1 MAPQSMFLVYNIRLP
16 LNWKN
21 NMKNKLITI
30 LVASVILF
38 GVDVNQTS
46 INFSTAYG
54 QEDNSQRKTKKT
66 GSMTEKVAKKLG
78 EAQELIDS
86 EQLDEG
92 VAVLNS
98 ILEFKKLSPYERGQ
112 VNYFFA
118 YVRYLKG
125 DSRGAIT
132 FYKRVVAD
140 PNVPDGL
147 VQASKF
153 TIAQLYFQLEEYA
166 NVITAVDSL
175 LVEQPNRTDLYVLK
189 GTAMYQQKKYREMI
203 PIIEKGIAIAEEAN
217 AFRVESLEKA
227 VRETASKYRVKYDR
241 DTTDY
246 ITLASLIKLKLQE
259 DLADTRKSSDK
270 YAEIEEAIKSI
281 EADAANLA
289 KGPTRENW
297 WLLLRAAYFELEEM
311 DKVKEILERL
321 VVEWS
326 KKEYWTQL
334 SAFYGQDKQEKEQ
347 MAAYQTAYHEGF
359 LEKSSEFVQMAQLYL
374 SVEAPY
380 EAAKLLQKAMD
391 EDKVDKEVKNW
402 KILAQAWFLSG
413 YDEPAIVAL
422 REAAKLSDDGEL
434 DIRLARSLNNIADY
448 EGCANSAKT
457 AIQKGDL
464 KRLDES
470 YITLG
475 MCQFE
480 TADFEGAKDA
490 FANAKID
497 ADLRNDQAL
506 KDCAASENMSL
517 EELLV
522 TIETQRA
529 FKEMNKEIEGK
540 VISCTTPS
548 SVKTVANWQKFLEK
562 EVERVT
568 MLENQRKALEEI
580 LASNESNA
588 LTF

>member
-1 MAPQSMFLVYNIRLP
+1 MQ
-16 LNWKN
+16 
-21 NMKNKLITI
+21 NKLIPI
-30 LVASVILF
+30 LVLSVIML

-92 VAVLNS
+92 VEILNS

-132 FYKRVVAD
+132 YYKRVVAD

-147 VQASKF
+147 IQASKF

-166 NVITAVDSL
+166 NVIAAVDSL
-175 LVEQPNRTDLYVLK
+175 LVEQPNRTDLYILK

-203 PIIEKGIAIAEEAN
+203 PIIQKGISIAEEAN

-227 VRETASKYRVKYDR
+227 VKETASKYRVKYDR
-241 DTTDY
+241 DTTDS
-246 ITLASLIKLKLQE
+246 ITLALLVKSKLQE
-259 DLADTRKSSDK
+259 DLADTRKSTDK
-270 YAEIEEAIKSI
+270 YTEIEEAIKSI

-380 EAAKLLQKAMD
+380 EAAKLLQKAID

-448 EGCANSAKT
+448 EGCTNSAKT

-480 TADFEGAKDA
+480 IADFEGAKDS

-497 ADLRNDQAL
+497 ANQRNDQAL
-506 KDCAASENMSL
+506 KDCAAAENMGL

-522 TIETQRA
+522 TMETQRA
-529 FKEMNKEIEGK
+529 FREMNKEIEGK
-540 VISCTTPS
+540 VISCSTPS

>member
-1 MAPQSMFLVYNIRLP
+1 MQ
-16 LNWKN
+16 
-21 NMKNKLITI
+21 NKLITI
-30 LVASVILF
+30 LVASIILF
-38 GVDVNQTS
+38 GVDINQTS

-54 QEDNSQRKTKKT
+54 QEEDNSQRKTKKT

-92 VAVLNS
+92 TAVLNS

-132 FYKRVVAD
+132 YYKRVVAD

-166 NVITAVDSL
+166 NVIAAVDSL
-175 LVEQPNRTDLYVLK
+175 LVEQPNRTDLYILK

-203 PIIEKGIAIAEEAN
+203 PIIQKGISIAEEAN

-227 VRETASKYRVKYDR
+227 IRETASKYRVKYDR

-246 ITLASLIKLKLQE
+246 ITLASLTKLKLQE
-259 DLADTRKSSDK
+259 DLAGTRKSNDK
-270 YAEIEEAIKSI
+270 YAEIEEAIKSV

-289 KGPTRENW
+289 KGPTKENW

-334 SAFYGQDKQEKEQ
+334 SAFYGQDRQEKEQ

-448 EGCANSAKT
+448 EGCTNSAKT
-457 AIQKGDL
+457 AIKKGDL

-480 TADFEGAKDA
+480 IADFEGAKDA
-490 FANAKID
+490 FANAKVD
-497 ADLRNDQAL
+497 ADQRNDLAL
-506 KDCAASENMSL
+506 KECAASENMSL
-517 EELLV
+517 EELLM

>member
-1 MAPQSMFLVYNIRLP
+1 
-16 LNWKN
+16 
-21 NMKNKLITI
+21 MKNKLIPI
-30 LVASVILF
+30 LVASIIF
-38 GVDVNQTS
+38 IGVDVNQTS

-78 EAQELIDS
+78 EAQELIDA

-132 FYKRVVAD
+132 FYKKVVAD

-166 NVITAVDSL
+166 NVIAAVDSL

-203 PIIEKGIAIAEEAN
+203 PIIQKGIAIAEEAN

-227 VRETASKYRVKYDR
+227 VRETASKYRVRYDI

-246 ITLASLIKLKLQE
+246 ITLASLIKLQLQE

-297 WLLLRAAYFELEEM
+297 WLLLRAAYFELEQM

-448 EGCANSAKT
+448 EGCTNSAKS

-480 TADFEGAKDA
+480 IADFEGAKDA

-497 ADLRNDQAL
+497 AGLRNDQAL
-506 KDCAASENMSL
+506 KDCAAAENMGL

-522 TIETQRA
+522 TMETQKA
-529 FKEMNKEIEGK
+529 FREMNKEIEGK
-540 VISCTTPS
+540 VISCSTPS

>member
-1 MAPQSMFLVYNIRLP
+1 MFLVSNTRLP

-21 NMKNKLITI
+21 NMKNKLIPI
-30 LVASVILF
+30 LVALIIF
-38 GVDVNQTS
+38 IGVDINQTS

-78 EAQELIDS
+78 EAQELIDA

-132 FYKRVVAD
+132 FYKKVVAD

-147 VQASKF
+147 IQASKF

-166 NVITAVDSL
+166 NVIAAVDSL

-189 GTAMYQQKKYREMI
+189 GTAMYQQKKYKEMI
-203 PIIEKGIAIAEEAN
+203 PIIQKGIAIAEEAN

-227 VRETASKYRVKYDR
+227 VRETASKYRVRYDR
-241 DTTDY
+241 DTTDS

-448 EGCANSAKT
+448 EGCTNSAKT

-480 TADFEGAKDA
+480 IADFEGAKDA

-497 ADLRNDQAL
+497 AGLRNDQAL
-506 KDCAASENMSL
+506 KDCAAAENMGL

-522 TIETQRA
+522 TMETQRA
-529 FKEMNKEIEGK
+529 FREMNKEIEGK
-540 VISCTTPS
+540 VISCSTPS

>member
-1 MAPQSMFLVYNIRLP
+1 
-16 LNWKN
+16 
-21 NMKNKLITI
+21 MKNKLIPI
-30 LVASVILF
+30 LVASIIF
-38 GVDVNQTS
+38 IGVDVNQTS

-132 FYKRVVAD
+132 FYKKVVAD

-147 VQASKF
+147 IQASKF

-166 NVITAVDSL
+166 NVIAAVDSL

-203 PIIEKGIAIAEEAN
+203 PIIQKGIAIAEEAN

-227 VRETASKYRVKYDR
+227 VRETASKYRVRYDR

-246 ITLASLIKLKLQE
+246 ITLASLIKLQLQE

-448 EGCANSAKT
+448 EGCTNSAKT

-480 TADFEGAKDA
+480 IADFEGAKDA

-497 ADLRNDQAL
+497 ADQRNDQAL
-506 KDCAASENMSL
+506 KDCAAAENMGL

-522 TIETQRA
+522 TMETQRA
-529 FKEMNKEIEGK
+529 FREMNKEIEGK
-540 VISCTTPS
+540 VISCSTPS

>member
-1 MAPQSMFLVYNIRLP
+1 
-16 LNWKN
+16 
-21 NMKNKLITI
+21 MKNKLIFL
-30 LVASVILF
+30 LVASIMLF
-38 GVDVNQTS
+38 GIDINQTS
-46 INFSTAYG
+46 INFSTVYG

-78 EAQELIDS
+78 EAQELIDGDKL
-86 EQLDEG
+86 EEG

-98 ILEFKKLSPYERGQ
+98 ILEFKKLTPYERGQ

-118 YVRYLKG
+118 FVRYLE
-125 DSRGAIT
+125 DDPRGAIT
-132 FYKRVVAD
+132 YYKRVVAD

-166 NVITAVDSL
+166 NVIAAVDSL

-189 GTAMYQQKKYREMI
+189 GTAMYQQKKYKEMI
-203 PIIEKGIAIAEEAN
+203 PLIEKAISIAEEGN
-217 AFRVESLEKA
+217 ALRVDSLEKA
-227 VRETASKYRVKYDR
+227 VRETASKYRVRYER
-241 DTTDY
+241 DTDH
-246 ITLASLIKLKLQE
+246 ITIASMVKLKLQE
-259 DLADTRKSSDK
+259 DLADTRKNTDK
-270 YAEIEEAIKSI
+270 YKEIDEAIKGI
-281 EADAANLA
+281 ERDAANLA

-321 VVEWS
+321 VIEWS

-334 SAFYGQDKQEKEQ
+334 SAFYGQDGQEQEQ
-347 MAAYQTAYHEGF
+347 MAAYLTAYHEGF
-359 LEKSSEFVQMAQLYL
+359 LEKSSEFVTMAQLYL

-380 EAAKLLQKAMD
+380 EAAKLFQKAMD

-402 KILAQAWFLSG
+402 KILAQAWFLAG
-413 YDEPAIVAL
+413 YDEPAIDAL
-422 REAAKLSDDGEL
+422 REAAKISDDGEL

-448 EGCANSAKT
+448 SGCVSSSQT

-475 MCQFE
+475 MCAFEIADFE
-480 TADFEGAKDA
+480 TARNA
-490 FANAKID
+490 FSNAKID
-497 ADLRNDQAL
+497 ADRRNNEAL
-506 KDCAASENMSL
+506 KECAASENMGL

-522 TIETQRA
+522 TMETQKA
-529 FKEMNKEIEGK
+529 FREMNKEIEGK
-540 VISCTTPS
+540 VISCSTPS

-568 MLENQRKALEEI
+568 MLENQRKALEEL

-588 LTF
+588 LSF

>member
-1 MAPQSMFLVYNIRLP
+1 MQ
-16 LNWKN
+16 
-21 NMKNKLITI
+21 NKLIPI
-30 LVASVILF
+30 LVLSVIML

-92 VAVLNS
+92 VEILNS

-132 FYKRVVAD
+132 YYKRVVAD

-147 VQASKF
+147 IQASKF

-166 NVITAVDSL
+166 NVIAAVDSL
-175 LVEQPNRTDLYVLK
+175 LVEQPNRTDLYILK

-203 PIIEKGIAIAEEAN
+203 PIIQKGISIAEEAN

-227 VRETASKYRVKYDR
+227 VKETASKYRVKYDR
-241 DTTDY
+241 DTTDS
-246 ITLASLIKLKLQE
+246 ITLALLVKSKLQE
-259 DLADTRKSSDK
+259 DLADTRKSTDK
-270 YAEIEEAIKSI
+270 YTEIEEAIKSI

-448 EGCANSAKT
+448 EGCTNSAKT

-480 TADFEGAKDA
+480 VADFEGAKDA

-506 KDCAASENMSL
+506 KDCAAAENMGL

-522 TIETQRA
+522 TMETQRA
-529 FKEMNKEIEGK
+529 FREMNKEIEGK
-540 VISCTTPS
+540 VISCSTPS

>member
-1 MAPQSMFLVYNIRLP
+1 MQ
-16 LNWKN
+16 
-21 NMKNKLITI
+21 NKLIPI
-30 LVASVILF
+30 LVLSVIML

-92 VAVLNS
+92 VEILNS

-132 FYKRVVAD
+132 YYKRVVAD

-147 VQASKF
+147 IQASKF

-166 NVITAVDSL
+166 NVIAAVDSL
-175 LVEQPNRTDLYVLK
+175 LVEQPNRTDLYILK
-189 GTAMYQQKKYREMI
+189 GTAMYQQKKYKEMI
-203 PIIEKGIAIAEEAN
+203 PIIQKGISIAEEAN

-227 VRETASKYRVKYDR
+227 VKETASKYRVKYDR
-241 DTTDY
+241 DTTDS
-246 ITLASLIKLKLQE
+246 ITLALLVKSKLQE
-259 DLADTRKSSDK
+259 DLADTRKSTDK
-270 YAEIEEAIKSI
+270 YTEIEEAIKSI

-380 EAAKLLQKAMD
+380 EAAKLLQKAID

-448 EGCANSAKT
+448 EGCTNSAKT

-480 TADFEGAKDA
+480 VADFEGAKDA

-497 ADLRNDQAL
+497 ADQRNDQAL
-506 KDCAASENMSL
+506 KDCAASENMGL

-522 TIETQRA
+522 TMETQRA
-529 FKEMNKEIEGK
+529 FREMNKEIEGK
-540 VISCTTPS
+540 VISCSTPS

>member
-1 MAPQSMFLVYNIRLP
+1 
-16 LNWKN
+16 
-21 NMKNKLITI
+21 MKNKLIPI
-30 LVASVILF
+30 LVASIIF
-38 GVDVNQTS
+38 IGVDVNQTS
-46 INFSTAYG
+46 INFSSAYG

-78 EAQELIDS
+78 EAQELIDA

-132 FYKRVVAD
+132 FYKKVVAD

-166 NVITAVDSL
+166 NVIAAVDSL

-189 GTAMYQQKKYREMI
+189 GTAMYQQKKYKEMI
-203 PIIEKGIAIAEEAN
+203 PIIQKGIAIAEEAN

-227 VRETASKYRVKYDR
+227 VRETASKYRVRYDR

-246 ITLASLIKLKLQE
+246 ITLASLIKLQLQE

-448 EGCANSAKT
+448 EGCTNSAKT

-480 TADFEGAKDA
+480 IADFEGAKDA

-497 ADLRNDQAL
+497 ADQRNDQAL
-506 KDCAASENMSL
+506 KDCAAAENMGL

-522 TIETQRA
+522 TMETQRA
-529 FKEMNKEIEGK
+529 FREMNKEIEGK
-540 VISCTTPS
+540 VISCSTPS

>member
-1 MAPQSMFLVYNIRLP
+1 
-16 LNWKN
+16 
-21 NMKNKLITI
+21 MKNKLIPI
-30 LVASVILF
+30 LVASIIF
-38 GVDVNQTS
+38 IGVDVNQTS
-46 INFSTAYG
+46 INFSSAYG

-132 FYKRVVAD
+132 FYKKVVAD

-147 VQASKF
+147 IQASKF

-166 NVITAVDSL
+166 NVIAAVDSL

-203 PIIEKGIAIAEEAN
+203 PIIQKGIAIAEEAN

-227 VRETASKYRVKYDR
+227 VRETASKYRVRYDR

-246 ITLASLIKLKLQE
+246 ITLASLIKLQLQE

-448 EGCANSAKT
+448 EGCTNSAKT

-480 TADFEGAKDA
+480 IADFEGAKDA

-497 ADLRNDQAL
+497 ADQRNDQAL
-506 KDCAASENMSL
+506 KDCAAAENMGL

-522 TIETQRA
+522 TMETQRA
-529 FKEMNKEIEGK
+529 FREMNKEIEGK
-540 VISCTTPS
+540 VISCSTPS

>member
-1 MAPQSMFLVYNIRLP
+1 
-16 LNWKN
+16 
-21 NMKNKLITI
+21 MKIKLIFI
-30 LVASVILF
+30 LATLIILSGINTGQITFFASVYAQQD
-38 GVDVNQTS
+38 DV
-46 INFSTAYG
+46 
-54 QEDNSQRKTKKT
+54 DNSQRKTKKT
-66 GSMTEKVAKKLG
+66 GSMSEKVAKKLG
-78 EAQELIDS
+78 EAQELIDT
-86 EQLDEG
+86 EKLDEG

-98 ILEFKKLSPYERGQ
+98 ILEMRKLSPYERGQ

-118 YVRYLKG
+118 YVRYLREDYK
-125 DSRGAIT
+125 GAISY
-132 FYKRVVAD
+132 YKRVIAD

-147 VQASKF
+147 IQASKF

-175 LVEQPNRTDLYVLK
+175 LVEQPKRTDLYVLK
-189 GTAMYQQKKYREMI
+189 GTALYQQKKYEEMI
-203 PIIEKGIAIAEEAN
+203 PIIKKAISISEEAN
-217 AFRVESLEKA
+217 AFRVENLEKA
-227 VRETASKYRVKYDR
+227 IRETASKYRVRYDK
-241 DTTDY
+241 DTTDF
-246 ITLASLIKLKLQE
+246 IGLASQTKLKLKE
-259 DLADTRKSSDK
+259 DLTNTRKSSDQ
-270 YAEIEEAIKSI
+270 YAEMEEAIKGL

-297 WLLLRAAYFELEEM
+297 WLLLRAAYFELEQM
-311 DKVKEILERL
+311 DKVKETLERL
-321 VVEWS
+321 VIEWS

-334 SAFYGQDKQEKEQ
+334 SAFYGQDKEEEKQ

-380 EAAKLLQKAMD
+380 EAAKLLQKAVD
-391 EDKVDKEVKNW
+391 EDRVDKEVKNW
-402 KILAQAWFLSG
+402 KILAQAWFLAG
-413 YDEPAIVAL
+413 YDEPAIKAL

-448 EGCANSAKT
+448 NGCASSAKT

-480 TADFEGAKDA
+480 MADYEGAKEA
-490 FANAKID
+490 FSNAKID
-497 ADLRNDQAL
+497 ADRRNDIAL
-506 KDCAASENMSL
+506 QECAASENMSL
-517 EELLV
+517 EELLL
-522 TIETQRA
+522 TMETQKA
-529 FKEMNKEIEGK
+529 FREMNKEIEGK
-540 VISCTTPS
+540 VISCSTPS
-548 SVKTVANWQKFLEK
+548 SVRTVANWQKFLDK

>member
-1 MAPQSMFLVYNIRLP
+1 
-16 LNWKN
+16 
-21 NMKNKLITI
+21 MKNKLIPI
-30 LVASVILF
+30 LVASIIF
-38 GVDVNQTS
+38 IGVDVNQTS
-46 INFSTAYG
+46 INFSSAYG

-132 FYKRVVAD
+132 FYKKVVAD

-147 VQASKF
+147 IQASKF

-166 NVITAVDSL
+166 NVIAAVDSL

-203 PIIEKGIAIAEEAN
+203 PIIQKGIAIAEEAN

-227 VRETASKYRVKYDR
+227 VRETASKYRVRYDR

-246 ITLASLIKLKLQE
+246 ITLASLIKLQLQE

-448 EGCANSAKT
+448 EGCTNSAKT

-480 TADFEGAKDA
+480 IADFEGAKDA

-497 ADLRNDQAL
+497 AGLRNDQAL
-506 KDCAASENMSL
+506 KDCAAAENMGL

-522 TIETQRA
+522 TMETQRA
-529 FKEMNKEIEGK
+529 FREMNKEIEGK
-540 VISCTTPS
+540 VISCSTPS

>member
-1 MAPQSMFLVYNIRLP
+1 
-16 LNWKN
+16 
-21 NMKNKLITI
+21 MKNKLIPI
-30 LVASVILF
+30 LVALIIF
-38 GVDVNQTS
+38 IGVDVNQTS

-78 EAQELIDS
+78 EAQELIDA

-132 FYKRVVAD
+132 FYKKVVAD

-166 NVITAVDSL
+166 NVIAAVDSL

-189 GTAMYQQKKYREMI
+189 GTAMYQQKKYKEMI
-203 PIIEKGIAIAEEAN
+203 PIIQKGIAIAEEAN

-227 VRETASKYRVKYDR
+227 VRETASKYRVRYDR
-241 DTTDY
+241 DTDS

-448 EGCANSAKT
+448 EGCTNSAKT

-480 TADFEGAKDA
+480 IADFEGAKDS

-497 ADLRNDQAL
+497 ANQRNDQAL
-506 KDCAASENMSL
+506 KDCAAAENMGL

-522 TIETQRA
+522 TMETQRA
-529 FKEMNKEIEGK
+529 FREMNKEIEGK
-540 VISCTTPS
+540 VISCSTPS

>member
-1 MAPQSMFLVYNIRLP
+1 
-16 LNWKN
+16 
-21 NMKNKLITI
+21 MKNKLIFL
-30 LVASVILF
+30 LVASIMLF
-38 GVDVNQTS
+38 GIDINQTS
-46 INFSTAYG
+46 INFSTVYG

-78 EAQELIDS
+78 EAQELIDGDKL
-86 EQLDEG
+86 EEG

-98 ILEFKKLSPYERGQ
+98 ILEFKKLTPYERGQ

-118 YVRYLKG
+118 FVRYLE
-125 DSRGAIT
+125 DDPRGAIT
-132 FYKRVVAD
+132 YYKRVVAD

-166 NVITAVDSL
+166 NVIAAVDSL

-189 GTAMYQQKKYREMI
+189 GTAMYQQKKYKEMI
-203 PIIEKGIAIAEEAN
+203 PLIEKAISIAEEGN
-217 AFRVESLEKA
+217 ALRVDSLEKA
-227 VRETASKYRVKYDR
+227 VRETASKYRVRYER
-241 DTTDY
+241 DTDH
-246 ITLASLIKLKLQE
+246 ITIASMVKLKLQE
-259 DLADTRKSSDK
+259 DLADTRKNTDK
-270 YAEIEEAIKSI
+270 YKEIDEAIKGI
-281 EADAANLA
+281 ERDAANLA

-321 VVEWS
+321 VIEWS

-334 SAFYGQDKQEKEQ
+334 SAFYGQDGQEQEQ
-347 MAAYQTAYHEGF
+347 MAAYLTAYHEGF
-359 LEKSSEFVQMAQLYL
+359 LEKSSEFVTMAQLYL

-380 EAAKLLQKAMD
+380 EAAKLFQKAMD

-402 KILAQAWFLSG
+402 KILAQAWFLAG
-413 YDEPAIVAL
+413 YDEPAIDAL
-422 REAAKLSDDGEL
+422 REAAKISDDGEL

-448 EGCANSAKT
+448 SGCVGSSQT

-475 MCQFE
+475 MCAFEIADFE
-480 TADFEGAKDA
+480 TARNA
-490 FANAKID
+490 FSNAKID
-497 ADLRNDQAL
+497 ADRRNNEAL
-506 KDCAASENMSL
+506 KECAASENMGL

-522 TIETQRA
+522 TMETQKA
-529 FKEMNKEIEGK
+529 FREMNKEIEGK
-540 VISCTTPS
+540 VISCSTPS

-568 MLENQRKALEEI
+568 MLENQRKALEEL

-588 LTF
+588 LSF

>member
-1 MAPQSMFLVYNIRLP
+1 
-16 LNWKN
+16 
-21 NMKNKLITI
+21 MKNKLIPI
-30 LVASVILF
+30 LVASIIF
-38 GVDVNQTS
+38 IGVDVNQTS
-46 INFSTAYG
+46 INFSSAYG

-78 EAQELIDS
+78 EAQELIDA

-132 FYKRVVAD
+132 FYKKVVAD

-166 NVITAVDSL
+166 NVIAAVDSL
-175 LVEQPNRTDLYVLK
+175 LVEQPNRTDLYILK
-189 GTAMYQQKKYREMI
+189 GTAMYQQKKYKEMI
-203 PIIEKGIAIAEEAN
+203 PIIQKGIAIAEEAN

-227 VRETASKYRVKYDR
+227 VRETASKYRVRYDR

-281 EADAANLA
+281 ETDAANLA

-297 WLLLRAAYFELEEM
+297 WLLLRAAYFELEQM

-321 VVEWS
+321 VIEWS

-448 EGCANSAKT
+448 EGCTNSAKT
-457 AIQKGDL
+457 AIEKGDL

-480 TADFEGAKDA
+480 IADFEGAKDA

-497 ADLRNDQAL
+497 ANRRNDQAL
-506 KDCAASENMSL
+506 KDCAAAENMGL

-522 TIETQRA
+522 TMETQRA
-529 FKEMNKEIEGK
+529 FREMNKEIEGK
-540 VISCTTPS
+540 VISCSTPS

>member
-1 MAPQSMFLVYNIRLP
+1 
-16 LNWKN
+16 
-21 NMKNKLITI
+21 MKNKLIPI
-30 LVASVILF
+30 LVALIVFI
-38 GVDVNQTS
+38 GVDFNQTS

-78 EAQELIDS
+78 EAQELIDA

-132 FYKRVVAD
+132 FYKKVVAD

-147 VQASKF
+147 IQASKF

-166 NVITAVDSL
+166 NVIAAVDSL
-175 LVEQPNRTDLYVLK
+175 LAEQPNRTDLYVLK
-189 GTAMYQQKKYREMI
+189 GTAMYQQKKYKEMI
-203 PIIEKGIAIAEEAN
+203 PIIQKAIAIAEEAN
-217 AFRVESLEKA
+217 AFRVDSLEKA
-227 VRETASKYRVKYDR
+227 VRETASKYRVRYDR
-241 DTTDY
+241 DTTDS

-270 YAEIEEAIKSI
+270 YAEIVEAIKSI

-297 WLLLRAAYFELEEM
+297 WLLLRAAYFELEQM

-359 LEKSSEFVQMAQLYL
+359 LEKSSEFVQMAQLFL

-448 EGCANSAKT
+448 EGCTNSAKT

-480 TADFEGAKDA
+480 VADYEGAKDA

-497 ADLRNDQAL
+497 AGQRNDQAL
-506 KDCAASENMSL
+506 KDCAAAENMGL

-522 TIETQRA
+522 TMETQRA
-529 FKEMNKEIEGK
+529 FREMNKEIEGK
-540 VISCTTPS
+540 VISCSTPS

-562 EVERVT
+562 EVERVS

>member
-1 MAPQSMFLVYNIRLP
+1 MFLVSNTRLP

-21 NMKNKLITI
+21 NMKNKLIPI
-30 LVASVILF
+30 LVALIIF
-38 GVDVNQTS
+38 IGVDVNQTS

-78 EAQELIDS
+78 EAQELIDA

-132 FYKRVVAD
+132 FYKKVVAD

-166 NVITAVDSL
+166 NVIAAVDSL

-189 GTAMYQQKKYREMI
+189 GTAMYQQKKYKEMI
-203 PIIEKGIAIAEEAN
+203 PIIQKAIAIAEEAN

-227 VRETASKYRVKYDR
+227 VRETASKYRVRYDR
-241 DTTDY
+241 DTTDS

-297 WLLLRAAYFELEEM
+297 WLLLRAAYFELEQM
-311 DKVKEILERL
+311 DKVKETLERL

-448 EGCANSAKT
+448 EGCTNSAKT

-480 TADFEGAKDA
+480 IADFEGAKDS

-497 ADLRNDQAL
+497 ANQRNDQAL
-506 KDCAASENMSL
+506 KDCAAAENMGL

-522 TIETQRA
+522 TMETQRA
-529 FKEMNKEIEGK
+529 FREMNKEIEGK
-540 VISCTTPS
+540 VISCSTPS

>member
-1 MAPQSMFLVYNIRLP
+1 MFLVSNTRLP

-21 NMKNKLITI
+21 NMKNKLIPI
-30 LVASVILF
+30 LVSLIIF
-38 GVDVNQTS
+38 IGVDVNQTS

-132 FYKRVVAD
+132 FYKKVVAD

-147 VQASKF
+147 IQASKF

-166 NVITAVDSL
+166 NVIAAVDSL

-203 PIIEKGIAIAEEAN
+203 PIIQKGIAIAEEAN

-227 VRETASKYRVKYDR
+227 VRETASKYRVRYDR

-246 ITLASLIKLKLQE
+246 ITLASLIKLQLQE

-448 EGCANSAKT
+448 EGCTNSAKT

-480 TADFEGAKDA
+480 IADFEGAKDA

-506 KDCAASENMSL
+506 KDCAAAENMGL

-522 TIETQRA
+522 TMETQRA
-529 FKEMNKEIEGK
+529 FREMNKEIEGK
-540 VISCTTPS
+540 VISCSTPS

>member
-1 MAPQSMFLVYNIRLP
+1 
-16 LNWKN
+16 
-21 NMKNKLITI
+21 MKNKLIPI
-30 LVASVILF
+30 LVASIIF
-38 GVDVNQTS
+38 IGVDVNQTS
-46 INFSTAYG
+46 INFSSAYG

-78 EAQELIDS
+78 EAQELIDA

-132 FYKRVVAD
+132 FYKKVVAD

-166 NVITAVDSL
+166 NVIAAVDSL

-203 PIIEKGIAIAEEAN
+203 PIIQKGIAIAEEAN

-227 VRETASKYRVKYDR
+227 VRETASKYRVRYDR

-246 ITLASLIKLKLQE
+246 ITLASLIKLQLQE

-380 EAAKLLQKAMD
+380 EAAKLLQKAID

-448 EGCANSAKT
+448 EGCTNSAKT

-480 TADFEGAKDA
+480 VADFEGAKDA

-506 KDCAASENMSL
+506 KDCAAAENMGL

-522 TIETQRA
+522 TMETQRA
-529 FKEMNKEIEGK
+529 FREMNKEIEGK
-540 VISCTTPS
+540 VISCSTPS

>member
-1 MAPQSMFLVYNIRLP
+1 MQ
-16 LNWKN
+16 
-21 NMKNKLITI
+21 NKLIPI
-30 LVASVILF
+30 LVLSVIML

-54 QEDNSQRKTKKT
+54 QEENSQRKTKKT

-92 VAVLNS
+92 VEILNS

-132 FYKRVVAD
+132 YYKRVVAD

-147 VQASKF
+147 IQASKF

-166 NVITAVDSL
+166 NVIAAVDSL
-175 LVEQPNRTDLYVLK
+175 LVEQPNRTDLYILK

-203 PIIEKGIAIAEEAN
+203 PIIQKGISIAEEAN

-227 VRETASKYRVKYDR
+227 VKETASKYRVKYDR
-241 DTTDY
+241 DTTDS
-246 ITLASLIKLKLQE
+246 ITLALLVKSKLQE
-259 DLADTRKSSDK
+259 DLADTRKSTDK
-270 YAEIEEAIKSI
+270 YTEIEEAIKSI

-448 EGCANSAKT
+448 EGCTNSAKT

-480 TADFEGAKDA
+480 VADFEGAKDA

-506 KDCAASENMSL
+506 KDCAASENMGL

-522 TIETQRA
+522 TMETQRA
-529 FKEMNKEIEGK
+529 FREMNKEIEGK
-540 VISCTTPS
+540 VISCSTPS

>member
-1 MAPQSMFLVYNIRLP
+1 
-16 LNWKN
+16 
-21 NMKNKLITI
+21 MKNKLIPI
-30 LVASVILF
+30 LVASIIF
-38 GVDVNQTS
+38 IGIDVNQTS
-46 INFSTAYG
+46 INFSSAYG

-132 FYKRVVAD
+132 FYKKVVAD

-166 NVITAVDSL
+166 NVIAAVDSL

-189 GTAMYQQKKYREMI
+189 GTAMYQQKKYKEMI
-203 PIIEKGIAIAEEAN
+203 PIIQKAIAIAEEAN

-227 VRETASKYRVKYDR
+227 VRETASKYRVRYDR
-241 DTTDY
+241 DSTDS

-297 WLLLRAAYFELEEM
+297 WLLLRAAYFELEQM
-311 DKVKEILERL
+311 DKFKETLERL

-380 EAAKLLQKAMD
+380 EAAKLLQKAID

-448 EGCANSAKT
+448 EGCTNSAKT

-480 TADFEGAKDA
+480 VADFEGAKDA

-497 ADLRNDQAL
+497 AGLRNDQAL
-506 KDCAASENMSL
+506 KDCAAAENMGL

-522 TIETQRA
+522 TMETQRA
-529 FKEMNKEIEGK
+529 FREMNKEIEGK
-540 VISCTTPS
+540 VISCSTPS

>member
-1 MAPQSMFLVYNIRLP
+1 
-16 LNWKN
+16 
-21 NMKNKLITI
+21 MKNKLIPI
-30 LVASVILF
+30 LVASIIF
-38 GVDVNQTS
+38 IGVDVNQTS
-46 INFSTAYG
+46 INFSSAYG

-132 FYKRVVAD
+132 FYKKVVAD

-147 VQASKF
+147 IQASKF

-166 NVITAVDSL
+166 NVIAAVDSL

-203 PIIEKGIAIAEEAN
+203 PIIQKGIAIAEEAN

-227 VRETASKYRVKYDR
+227 VRETASKYRVRYDR

-246 ITLASLIKLKLQE
+246 ITLASLIKLQLQE

-448 EGCANSAKT
+448 EGCTNSAKT

-480 TADFEGAKDA
+480 IADFEGAKDS

-497 ADLRNDQAL
+497 ANQRNDQAL
-506 KDCAASENMSL
+506 KDCAAAENMGL

-522 TIETQRA
+522 TMETQRA
-529 FKEMNKEIEGK
+529 FREMNKEIEGK
-540 VISCTTPS
+540 VISCSTPS

>member
-1 MAPQSMFLVYNIRLP
+1 
-16 LNWKN
+16 
-21 NMKNKLITI
+21 MKNKLIPI
-30 LVASVILF
+30 LVASIIF
-38 GVDVNQTS
+38 IGVDVNQTS
-46 INFSTAYG
+46 INFSSAYG

-78 EAQELIDS
+78 EAQELIDA

-132 FYKRVVAD
+132 FYKKVVAD

-166 NVITAVDSL
+166 NVIAAVDSL

-203 PIIEKGIAIAEEAN
+203 PIIQKGIAIAEEAN

-227 VRETASKYRVKYDR
+227 VRETASKYRVRYDR
-241 DTTDY
+241 DTTDS

-448 EGCANSAKT
+448 EGCTNSAKT

-480 TADFEGAKDA
+480 IADFEGAKDS

-497 ADLRNDQAL
+497 ANQRNDQAL
-506 KDCAASENMSL
+506 KDCAAAENMGL

-522 TIETQRA
+522 TMETQRA
-529 FKEMNKEIEGK
+529 FREMNKEIEGK
-540 VISCTTPS
+540 VISCSTPS

>member
-1 MAPQSMFLVYNIRLP
+1 
-16 LNWKN
+16 
-21 NMKNKLITI
+21 MKNKLIPI
-30 LVASVILF
+30 LVALIIF
-38 GVDVNQTS
+38 IGVDINQTS

-78 EAQELIDS
+78 EAQELIDA

-132 FYKRVVAD
+132 FYKKVVAD

-147 VQASKF
+147 IQASKF

-166 NVITAVDSL
+166 NVIAAVDSL

-203 PIIEKGIAIAEEAN
+203 PIIQKGIAIAEEAN

-227 VRETASKYRVKYDR
+227 VRETASKYRVRYDR

-246 ITLASLIKLKLQE
+246 ITLASLIKLQLQE

-281 EADAANLA
+281 ESDAANLA

-321 VVEWS
+321 VIEWS

-448 EGCANSAKT
+448 EGCTNSAKT

-480 TADFEGAKDA
+480 IADFEGAKDA

-497 ADLRNDQAL
+497 ADQRNDQAL
-506 KDCAASENMSL
+506 KDCAAAENMGL

-522 TIETQRA
+522 TMETQRA
-529 FKEMNKEIEGK
+529 FREMNKEIEGK
-540 VISCTTPS
+540 VISCSTPS

>member
-1 MAPQSMFLVYNIRLP
+1 MQ
-16 LNWKN
+16 
-21 NMKNKLITI
+21 NKLIPI
-30 LVASVILF
+30 LVLSVIML

-54 QEDNSQRKTKKT
+54 QEENSQRKTKKT

-92 VAVLNS
+92 VEILNS

-132 FYKRVVAD
+132 YYKRVVAD

-147 VQASKF
+147 IQASKF

-166 NVITAVDSL
+166 NVIAAVDSL
-175 LVEQPNRTDLYVLK
+175 LVEQPNRTDLYILK

-203 PIIEKGIAIAEEAN
+203 PIIQKGISIAEEAN

-227 VRETASKYRVKYDR
+227 VKETASKYRVKYDR
-241 DTTDY
+241 DTTDS
-246 ITLASLIKLKLQE
+246 ITLALLVKSKLQE
-259 DLADTRKSSDK
+259 DLADTRKSTDK
-270 YAEIEEAIKSI
+270 YTEIEEAIKSI

-380 EAAKLLQKAMD
+380 EAAKLLQKAID

-448 EGCANSAKT
+448 EGCTNSAKT

-480 TADFEGAKDA
+480 VADFEGAKDA

-506 KDCAASENMSL
+506 KDCAASENMGL

-522 TIETQRA
+522 TMETQRA
-529 FKEMNKEIEGK
+529 FREMNKEIEGK
-540 VISCTTPS
+540 VISCSTPS